1 VRLAVWPIALT
12 LPLAACRAGFDPQPD
27 APPASPVLLCGSPPQ
42 FSITLPPGGGSGSGT
57 GAPPNPVPALAATGN
72 DAGFY
77 VLAVDLAGG
86 VHGLSYAFTSGSV
99 APAVTD
105 VHVFSGA
112 TGTVAASPTT
122 GGVLASILYGIP
134 DATGTALVPLDGSL
148 APRANVQRYAAWFG
162 SDRTIA
168 RAADGTL
175 AFLGETTDI
184 AAKLVS
190 PDGLSLSSE
199 HTVID
204 RSEQPHDPT
213 IIASDAGFLVTWSS
227 AAPTSADE
235 VRAAIFDKQLTA
247 PVVTT
252 RTINPMPTFDG
263 QGPRA
268 AYAPGPNRYLFA
280 WWLKNQTTDEVWIS
294 LRDGSLGEVRSV
306 QVSRRGKFPKVIAG
320 DKDFLVVWQDLDA
333 DSGLGAARV
342 NFDDASLQPLVVS
355 GNGGGALA
363 WDLVSRAGQ
372 HVLIWFEDG
381 ASPVVWLDPL
391 CN

>member
-1 VRLAVWPIALT
+1 MRLAVWPIALT
-12 LPLAACRAGFDPQPD
+12 LPLAACRAGFDPLPD
-27 APPASPVLLCGSPPQ
+27 APAALPVLLCGSPPQ
-42 FSITLPPGGGSGSGT
+42 FSITLPPGGAGSGT

-77 VLAVDLAGG
+77 VLAVDLAGD

-168 RAADGTL
+168 RAVDGTL

-204 RSEQPHDPT
+204 RSEQPRDPT
-213 IIASDAGFLVTWSS
+213 ITASDAGFLVTWS
-227 AAPTSADE
+227 AAATSPDE
-235 VRAAIFDKQLTA
+235 IHAAIFDKQLAT
-247 PVVTT
+247 PVVTS
-252 RTINPMPTFDG
+252 RTINPMPMFDG
-263 QGPRA
+263 QTPRA

-280 WWLKNQTTDEVWIS
+280 WWLKSGSTDEVWIS
-294 LRDGSLGEVRSV
+294 LRDGSLGEIRSL
-306 QVSRRGKFPKVIAG
+306 QLARRAKFPKVIAG
-320 DKDFLVVWQDLDA
+320 EKDFLVVWQDLDA
-333 DSGLGAARV
+333 KSGLGAARIK
-342 NFDDASLQPLVVS
+342 FDDASLQPLAVS

-391 CN
+391 CD